1 MSDGRKIVKKVKTDH
16 MKYKPYMEII
26 DSSIMDTVLHMVDN
40 YDYNHYTKEEI
51 NEILIKDNLT
61 IEDFGALL
69 SPAAFPL
76 LEQMAQK
83 AKHETQKHFGN
94 SVSIF
99 TPLYIANYCENYCV
113 YCGFNC
119 HNKIRRAKLT
129 MEEIEKELKNISETG
144 LQDILLL
151 TGESRRMSDV
161 NYIGEA
167 VKLAANYFNLVGIEI
182 YPLNT
187 EEYAYIHDCGADYVC
202 VY

>member
-1 MSDGRKIVKKVKTDH
+1 MLKLNVGWEKNSEKIKTDH

-26 DSSIMDTVLHMVDN
+26 DSSIMDTVLYMVDN
-40 YDYNHYTKEEI
+40 YDYDRYTKEEI

-69 SPAAFPL
+69 SPAAFPF

-119 HNKIRRAKLT
+119 HNKIRRARLT
-129 MEEIEKELKNISETG
+129 MKEIEKELKNISETG

-151 TGESRRMSDV
+151 TGESDECQM
-161 NYIGEA
+161 
-167 VKLAANYFNLVGIEI
+167 
-182 YPLNT
+182 
-187 EEYAYIHDCGADYVC
+187 
-202 VY
+202 